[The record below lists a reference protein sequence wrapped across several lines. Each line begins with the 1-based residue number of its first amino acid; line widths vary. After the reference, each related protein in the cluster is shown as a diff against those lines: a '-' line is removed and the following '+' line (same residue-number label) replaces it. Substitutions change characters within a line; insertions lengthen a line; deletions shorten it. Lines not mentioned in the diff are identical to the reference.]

1 VIQLGAEVRVA
12 ATVSAA
18 LEIINQWKPDV
29 LVSDIG
35 MPSEDGYELI
45 RRVRAL
51 GMKAAELPAI
61 ALTGYASE
69 EDAARARVAG

>member
-1 VIQLGAEVRVA
+1 MRFLVPRAGGLATPGFGSITSAGDPRVIQLGAEVRIA

-35 MPSEDGYELI
+35 MPSETD
-45 RRVRAL
+45 
-51 GMKAAELPAI
+51 
-61 ALTGYASE
+61 TS
-69 EDAARARVAG
+69 